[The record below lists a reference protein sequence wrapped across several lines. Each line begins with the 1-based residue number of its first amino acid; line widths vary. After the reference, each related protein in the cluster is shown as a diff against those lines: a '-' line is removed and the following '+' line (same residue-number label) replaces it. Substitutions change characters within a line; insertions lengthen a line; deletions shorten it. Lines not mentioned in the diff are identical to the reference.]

1 VQRRQQLIVRLAL
14 QHGFPAIAA
23 YDDANGN
30 GTNITNYDQEAAWL
44 LCGCATCLDCYK
56 NN

>member
-1 VQRRQQLIVRLAL
+1 MQRRQQLIVRLAL

-44 LCGCATCLDCYK
+44 LCGCATCLDCYNK
-56 NN
+56 N